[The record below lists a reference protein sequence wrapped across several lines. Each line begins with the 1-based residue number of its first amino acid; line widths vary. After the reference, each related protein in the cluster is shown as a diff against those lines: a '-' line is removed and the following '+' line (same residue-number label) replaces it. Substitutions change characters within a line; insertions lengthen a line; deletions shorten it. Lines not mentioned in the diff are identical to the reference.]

1 MKLLHVTAI
10 FWTSTAIGF
19 LLPAA
24 FEVRYA
30 HEPLAVGIEQWAE
43 SLFDQFGMNMWV
55 ASPFVITAILALFHL
70 MPRSGESCL
79 VVRSRGSGVLGAILA
94 GAALYTWILAGVWT
108 SKSSTAA
115 ITIVFLPILAM
126 IVMPAAY
133 GGGRMLAYSRRNTS
147 SGL

>member
-1 MKLLHVTAI
+1 MNPLRVTAI

-70 MPRSGESCL
+70 MPRSGESSL
-79 VVRSRGSGVLGAILA
+79 VRSRGSGVLGAILA

-115 ITIVFLPILAM
+115 IAIVFLPILAM
-126 IVMPAAY
+126 IVMPAGY